1 MRDFTFKAYRLYL
14 KAIQTAYKPVLR
26 FDEYLRL
33 AVKPASFAMIRH
45 DVDRRPIKALRMA
58 QLENQM
64 GIRSTYYFRVKPH
77 LFKPWIIRAIRR
89 LGHEIGYHY
98 ETLSDARGDHASAV
112 EQFRNNLKMLRLY
125 APINTIAM
133 HGRPFS
139 PYNNLDLWRGRK
151 FRSQLIGND
160 DILGEIYLGIDYSD
174 VAYICDTG
182 RNWDQKRS
190 NRRDF
195 VNTNVNASLKN
206 GVALLRAI
214 NNKRW
219 QKIVLQVHPERW
231 SENEIEYFLQYLNDS
246 CINLVKKLL

>member
-1 MRDFTFKAYRLYL
+1 MRDFTFDAYRQYL
-14 KAIQTAYKPVLR
+14 ESIQAAYKPVLR

-33 AVKPASFAMIRH
+33 AVKPACFAMIRH
-45 DVDRRPIKALRMA
+45 DVDRRPLKALRMA

-64 GIRSTYYFRVKPH
+64 GIRCTYYFRVKPH
-77 LFKPWIIRAIRR
+77 VFNPRIIRAIRR

-98 ETLSDARGDHASAV
+98 ETLSDTRGDHAAAA
-112 EQFRNNLKMLRLY
+112 EGFRNNLKRLRLC

-139 PYNNLDLWRGRK
+139 PYNNLDLWRSRK
-151 FRSQLIGND
+151 SRSQLID
-160 DILGEIYLGIDYSD
+160 HHDILGEIYLDIDYRD

-190 NRRDF
+190 NRRDL

-219 QKIVLQVHPERW
+219 QKIVFQVHPERW

-246 CINLVKKLL
+246 CINLVKKWL